1 MKSKSKRLSNRRTE
15 HAAWK
20 QNIVIF
26 VGVTVA
32 VFVFWNIQA
41 WFQHKQEKKNQTE
54 DTAKGESSKQDAP
67 ADVDKTHR

>member
-1 MKSKSKRLSNRRTE
+1 MLT
-15 HAAWK
+15 WK

-41 WFQHKQEKKNQTE
+41 WFRHRQEKKKQTE
-54 DTAKGESSKQDAP
+54 DTAKGEFSKQDAP
-67 ADVDKTHR
+67 ADAEKTRR